1 MIAHDD
7 EPRWQTWR
15 RRARTIPL
23 LFCLALLALAT
34 LPVSAAL
41 AILVAPLE
49 RRRGATL
56 RCVGFFTSYL
66 FGEMLFLMLAFGQWV
81 AARPWT
87 PAGALRLARWTE
99 WLCNA
104 WFGLLHASGQLFFE
118 LRIEVTGLEALDGGG
133 PLIMMLRH
141 CSMGDTPLAPVYLG
155 RHQGLRLRLVAKHEL
170 LGDPLLDVLGGRMR
184 SCFVRR
190 GSSNTAHEVE
200 AVCALLD
207 ALGPRDAVVIYPEG
221 TRFSP
226 ANRRARSIGWPATS
240 IRRCSPVRAGCGT
253 CYRRGWAAPSRY
265 SNAIPAPMCCSA
277 SMSATRAPSASA
289 ICSRDAP
296 SDSTS
301 RCTFAACRSLT
312 SRRGAMR
319 SRVGSSRSGRSWTTG
334 SMSDWAACSRGSRRF
349 LLRCPDPAEAC

>member
-200 AVCALLD
+200 AVCTLLD

-226 ANRRARSIGWPATS
+226 GKQARALERLAGHVHPSLLARARRLRHMLPPRLGGPIALLERNPGADVLFCVHVGYEGAVSFRDLFQGRAIGQH
-240 IRRCSPVRAGCGT
+240 IQVHFRRVPFAHIPTGRDALTRWLFEEWSELDDWIDEHLGSMQPRESQV
-253 CYRRGWAAPSRY
+253 
-265 SNAIPAPMCCSA
+265 PAPV
-277 SMSATRAPSASA
+277 
-289 ICSRDAP
+289 SRP
-296 SDSTS
+296 
-301 RCTFAACRSLT
+301 C
-312 SRRGAMR
+312 
-319 SRVGSSRSGRSWTTG
+319 
-334 SMSDWAACSRGSRRF
+334 
-349 LLRCPDPAEAC
+349 